1 MATCTIAITG
11 RAPTAGTHDPY
22 LTYNDLFTMQKTLL
36 ARNGAENPALRAL
49 MESKLRWMTQ
59 QEITGYFK

>member
-1 MATCTIAITG
+1 MCIRDSYG
-11 RAPTAGTHDPY
+11 RADYPY

-36 ARNGAENPALRAL
+36 TRNGEENTALRAL

-59 QEITGYFK
+59 QGITGYFK